1 MPPRRNRTPANVHE
15 QELEERIMA
24 RMEERMDQMVDQL
37 TDRMVELMNRGGQR
51 SRTHSQV
58 EDGEFGNPFGG
69 SDGSYS
75 EDDLER
81 RPRRDHRGDNRRWE
95 AGMRI
100 DIPEFDGV
108 SLNPEGF
115 IDWLATVEE
124 VFEFKE
130 VPENKRVSLIATRLR
145 GRASAWWQQ
154 LKLTRDRLGKSKV
167 VTWRKMKKCL
177 RSNFLPH
184 NFQRLMYQRLQNLKQ
199 GAKSVDDYTTEFY
212 QLIARNDIQET
223 EEQLVARYIGGL
235 RVQIMDSVNMFDP
248 VSISEAHQRAL
259 AFEKQSRRVGGSSS
273 TANIGGSPGTGGM
286 VPRVVPNQ
294 QRPTSNSVGPNPRTT
309 VSSSLKCFSCG
320 ETGHRQSEC
329 KKVGKRHLFAEQDDW
344 QNDDAGENYED
355 PPVYDEE
362 HQCEEEV
369 VTGDVGV
376 NLVVRRSCFTP
387 KVVGDDWLKHNIFQS
402 TCTILGKVCTF
413 VIDSGSCDN
422 LISEEA
428 VQKLALKTENR
439 PKPYKLQWLKKGG
452 EVTVSKRALVH
463 FSVGTTYKDDVWCDV
478 VAMDACHLLL
488 GRPWEYDRNIDH
500 NGRTNTYSF
509 LFGGVKITLVPSK
522 PNEPVPRTSG
532 TLLTLNQFEDELEAE
547 GEIFVLLGKEVA
559 KEVEIPEAMVPLLKE
574 FADVFPNE
582 LPDGLPPLR
591 DIQHHIDLQPGAQ
604 LPNRPHYRMSPGEH
618 EELRRQV
625 EDLISKG
632 HVRESMSPCAVPA
645 LLTPKKDG
653 TWRMCVDSRAINKIT
668 VRYRFP
674 IPRLDDLLDQIS
686 GASIFTKLDLKSGY
700 YQIRLRPGDEWKT
713 AFKTR
718 EGLYEWLVMPFGL
731 SNAPSTFMRVM
742 NQLFRPFIGK
752 FVVVYFD
759 DILIYSATFGEHVNH
774 VRQVLT
780 VLRQDSLYAAMKKCV
795 FMVPKVLF
803 LGYVVSGEGIQVDES
818 KVAAVRQW
826 PSPTTIT
833 EVRSFHGLAS
843 FYRRFIPN
851 FSSIMA
857 PVTDCMKGKTFTWT
871 EAAESA
877 FQLVKEKL
885 TTSPILVLPD
895 FSQVFELHT
904 DASKVGIGAVLSQ
917 GGRPVA
923 YFSEKLTGPKL
934 RYSTY
939 DVEFYAVVQAVK
951 HWRHYLF
958 HKEFVLFTDHDSLR
972 HIRSQDK
979 VSHKHGRWMSFL
991 EKFTFVVK
999 HKSGMSNRVADA
1011 LSRRSN
1017 LLVSMRVGV
1026 PGMDVLMEQL
1036 TVDPYFSVVLQ
1047 GIQSGQM
1054 SDFLLHEG
1062 FLFKGNQLC
1071 IPDSSLRL
1079 QIIRELHGEGHV
1091 GRDRTLQLVQS
1102 SYFWPTMRKE
1112 VDRYVKR
1119 CRICQ
1124 VSKGTSTNA
1133 GLYMPLPVPSQP
1145 WVDIS
1150 MDFVLGLPR
1159 TQRGNDSI
1167 FVVVDRFSK
1176 MVHFI
1181 PCKKTTDAVNVA
1193 QLFFRDVY
1201 RLHGLPSSI
1210 VSDRD
1215 TRFLSHFWRSLWKM
1229 VNTQLNFSSA
1239 YHPQTDGQTE
1249 VVNRSLGNILRC
1261 LVGDHVKTWDQKL
1274 CQAEFA
1280 HNHAINRSTGYSPFQ
1295 VVYSVQPRGP
1305 LDLMS
1310 LPVSRVVPKKVQDFV
1325 GGLHDVHR
1333 AVHDNLVRANSKY
1346 KQDADKKR
1354 RQVDFEVGDFVWA
1367 VLTKDRFSVGE
1378 YNKLSAKKIGPV
1390 EIVEKINS
1398 NAYRLQL
1405 PSHIRCSDV
1414 FNVKH
1419 LLPYYGD
1426 SSDDDHGAHSRS
1438 NFVYPGGDDAGP
1450 SVEDRAL
1457 AFLEAHDRVT
1467 KGASRKWP

>member
-1 MPPRRNRTPANVHE
+1 MPPRRNNNRPLDEVYE
-15 QELEERIMA
+15 RELEQRLMA
-24 RMEERMDQMVDQL
+24 RMDERLDQVVNQL
-37 TDRMVELMNRGGQR
+37 TDRMADLINRRRQGPN
-51 SRTHSQV
+51 
-58 EDGEFGNPFGG
+58 DGYGSDFSNPFG
-69 SDGSYS
+69 DGSAS
-75 EDDLER
+75 EDEQEG
-81 RPRRDHRGDNRRWE
+81 RPRGERGGGNRRWDS
-95 AGMRI
+95 GIRV
-100 DIPEFDGV
+100 DIPEFDGS

-124 VFEFKE
+124 VFEYKE
-130 VPENKRVSLIATRLR
+130 VPENKRVALIATRLR

-154 LKLTRDRLGKSKV
+154 LKLTRNRLGKSRI
-167 VTWRKMKKCL
+167 VTWAKMKKCL

-212 QLIARNDIQET
+212 QLIARNDIQEP
-223 EEQLVARYIGGL
+223 EEQLVSRYIGGL
-235 RVQIMDSVNMFDP
+235 RVQIMESVNLFDP
-248 VSISEAHQRAL
+248 LTIPEAHQRAL
-259 AFEKQSRRVGGSSS
+259 AFEKQNRRVGGSFTPAGGNVGLGSGAPRGGPS
-273 TANIGGSPGTGGM
+273 QQKPGGSNTG
-286 VPRVVPNQ
+286 
-294 QRPTSNSVGPNPRTT
+294 PTSKGA
-309 VSSSLKCFSCG
+309 SSSGPRCFNCG
-320 ETGHRQSEC
+320 ETGHRQAEC
-329 KKVGKRHLFAEQDDW
+329 KKAGKRHLFAESEDEQYEEY
-344 QNDDAGENYED
+344 ENN
-355 PPVYDEE
+355 PVFDEE
-362 HQCEEEV
+362 TEYEEEV

-376 NLVVRRSCFTP
+376 NLVVRRSCYTP
-387 KVVGDDWLKHNIFQS
+387 KADGDDWLKHNIFHS

-428 VQKLALKTENR
+428 VQKLALKTESH

-452 EVTVSKRALVH
+452 EVTVSKRALV
-463 FSVGTTYKDDVWCDV
+463 SISIGSTYKDDVVCDV
-478 VAMDACHLLL
+478 VPMDACHLLL
-488 GRPWEYDRNIDH
+488 GRPWEYERNIEH
-500 NGRTNTYSF
+500 NGRSNTYSF

-522 PNEPVPRTSG
+522 PKQLAAKQSG
-532 TLLTLNQFEDELEAE
+532 TLLTISQFQDELEDTDSV
-547 GEIFVLLGKEVA
+547 FVLIGKAVPE
-559 KEVEIPEAMVPLLKE
+559 EVEIPDAMLPLLEE
-574 FADVFPNE
+574 FSDVFPVE

-591 DIQHHIDLQPGAQ
+591 DIQHHIDLEPGSQ
-604 LPNRPHYRMSPGEH
+604 LPNRPHYRMSPAEH

-625 EDLISKG
+625 EELISKG

-674 IPRLDDLLDQIS
+674 IPRLDDLLDQLS

-742 NQLFRPFIGK
+742 NQLLRPFIGK

-759 DILIYSATFGEHVNH
+759 DILIYSASFSDHVVH
-774 VRQVLT
+774 VRQILAL
-780 VLRQDSLYAAMKKCV
+780 LRRDRFYAATKKCV
-795 FMVPKVLF
+795 FMTPKVLF
-803 LGYVVSGEGIQVDES
+803 LGYVISGDGIQVDES
-818 KVAAVRQW
+818 KVAAVQNW
-826 PSPTTIT
+826 PTPTTIT

-843 FYRRFIPN
+843 FYRRFIPH

-857 PVTDCMKGKTFTWT
+857 PVTDCMKGKTFVWT
-871 EAAESA
+871 DEAELA
-877 FQLVKEKL
+877 FQVVKEKL
-885 TTSPILVLPD
+885 TTAPIL
-895 FSQVFELHT
+895 
-904 DASKVGIGAVLSQ
+904 
-917 GGRPVA
+917 
-923 YFSEKLTGPKL
+923 
-934 RYSTY
+934 
-939 DVEFYAVVQAVK
+939 DVE
-951 HWRHYLF
+951 
-958 HKEFVLFTDHDSLR
+958 
-972 HIRSQDK
+972 
-979 VSHKHGRWMSFL
+979 
-991 EKFTFVVK
+991 
-999 HKSGMSNRVADA
+999 
-1011 LSRRSN
+1011 
-1017 LLVSMRVGV
+1017 
-1026 PGMDVLMEQL
+1026 
-1036 TVDPYFSVVLQ
+1036 
-1047 GIQSGQM
+1047 SGQK
-1054 SDFLLHEG
+1054 SDFLLHDG

-1079 QIIRELHGEGHV
+1079 KIIKELHGEGHV
-1091 GRDRTLQLVQS
+1091 GRDRTLQLVQA
-1102 SYFWPTMRKE
+1102 SYYWPTMRKE

-1119 CRICQ
+1119 CRVCQ
-1124 VSKGTSTNA
+1124 VSKGTATNA
-1133 GLYMPLPVPSQP
+1133 GLYMPLPIPSQP

-1249 VVNRSLGNILRC
+1249 VVNRSLGNLLRC
-1261 LVGDHVKTWDQKL
+1261 LVGDHVKAWDQKL

-1280 HNHAINRSTGYSPFQ
+1280 HNHAVNRSTGYSPFQ
-1295 VVYSVQPRGP
+1295 IVYSSQPRGP

-1310 LPVSRVVPKKVQDFV
+1310 LPVSGSVPKKVQDFV
-1325 GGLHDVHR
+1325 EGLHEVHN
-1333 AVHDNLVRANSKY
+1333 AVYDHLTRANLKY
-1346 KQDADKKR
+1346 KQAADQKR
-1354 RQVDFEVGDFVWA
+1354 RHVEFEEGDFVWA
-1367 VLTKDRFSVGE
+1367 VLTKDRFTVGE

-1390 EIVEKINS
+1390 EIVEKINP
-1398 NAYRLQL
+1398 NAYRLKL
-1405 PSHIRCSDV
+1405 PSHIRCADV

-1419 LLPYYGD
+1419 LLPYYGE
-1426 SSDDDHGAHSRS
+1426 SSDDETVGNSRA
-1438 NFVYPGGDDAGP
+1438 NFVYPG
-1450 SVEDRAL
+1450 V
-1457 AFLEAHDRVT
+1457 V
-1467 KGASRKWP
+1467 

>member
-1 MPPRRNRTPANVHE
+1 MPPRRNRPSNDVHE
-15 QELEERIMA
+15 HALEQRLMA
-24 RMEERMDQMVDQL
+24 RMDERLDQVVDQL
-37 TDRMVELMNRGGQR
+37 TDRMVELMNRGRQGPQ
-51 SRTHSQV
+51 THSQMDDDDL
-58 EDGEFGNPFGG
+58 ENPFG
-69 SDGSYS
+69 DN
-75 EDDLER
+75 DDSSFEGNLEGR
-81 RPRRDHRGDNRRWE
+81 RRNERGVDNRRWE
-95 AGMRI
+95 AGMRV

-154 LKLTRDRLGKSKV
+154 LKLTRDRLGKSKIL
-167 VTWRKMKKCL
+167 TWRKMKKCL

-184 NFQRLMYQRLQNLKQ
+184 NFQRMMYQRLQNLKQ
-199 GAKSVDDYTTEFY
+199 GPKSVDDYTTEFY

-235 RVQIMDSVNMFDP
+235 RIQIMDSVNLFDP
-248 VSISEAHQRAL
+248 ISISEAHQRAL
-259 AFEKQSRRVGGSSS
+259 AFEKQNRRVGGSSS
-273 TANIGGSPGTGGM
+273 SAIVGGSSGSGTM
-286 VPRVVPNQ
+286 VPRFTPSQ
-294 QRPTSNSVGPNPRTT
+294 QKPRGSSAGPTPKGASTSG
-309 VSSSLKCFSCG
+309 LKCFNCG

-329 KKVGKRHLFAEQDDW
+329 KTAGKRHLFTEAEGW
-344 QNDDAGENYED
+344 QGEGADERYED
-355 PPVYDEE
+355 TPVYDDEP
-362 HQCEEEV
+362 QYEEEV
-369 VTGDVGV
+369 VSGDVGV
-376 NLVVRRSCFTP
+376 TLVVRRSCFTP

-402 TCTILGKVCTF
+402 TCTVLGKVCTF

-428 VQKLALKTENR
+428 VQKLALQTETR

-452 EVTVSKRALVH
+452 EVTVSKRALVS
-463 FSVGTTYKDDVWCDV
+463 FSIGTTYKDDIWCDV
-478 VAMDACHLLL
+478 VPMDACHLLL
-488 GRPWEYDRNIDH
+488 GRPWEYDRNIEH
-500 NGRTNTYSF
+500 NGRSNTYSF

-522 PNEPVPRTSG
+522 PKELVTKPSG
-532 TLLTLNQFEDELEAE
+532 TLLTLTQFESELNVADNV
-547 GEIFVLLGKEVA
+547 FVLIGKEVT
-559 KEVEIPEAMVPLLKE
+559 EGVVIPDAMVPLLEE
-574 FADVFPNE
+574 FADVFPSE

-591 DIQHHIDLQPGAQ
+591 DIQHHIDLEPGAQ
-604 LPNRPHYRMSPGEH
+604 LPNRPHYRMSLVEH

-674 IPRLDDLLDQIS
+674 IPRLDDLLDQIT
-686 GASIFTKLDLKSGY
+686 GATIFTKLDLKSGY

-759 DILIYSATFGEHVNH
+759 DILIYSATFSEHVSH

-780 VLRQDSLYAAMKKCV
+780 LLRRDSLYAAAKKCV
-795 FMVPKVLF
+795 FMTPKVLF

-818 KVAAVRQW
+818 KVAVVKQW
-826 PSPTTIT
+826 PTPTTIT

-843 FYRRFIPN
+843 FYRRFIPH
-851 FSSIMA
+851 FSSVMA
-857 PVTDCMKGKTFTWT
+857 PVTDCMKGKAFTWT

-877 FQLVKEKL
+877 FQLIKEKL
-885 TTSPILVLPD
+885 TTAPILVLPD

-972 HIRSQDK
+972 HIRNQDK
-979 VSHKHGRWMSFL
+979 VSHKHGRWMNFL

-999 HKSGMSNRVADA
+999 HKSGTSNRVADA

-1017 LLVSMRVGV
+1017 LLVSMRLGV
-1026 PGMDVLMEQL
+1026 PGLDVLMEQL

-1047 GIQSGQM
+1047 DVQSGRR
-1054 SDFLLHEG
+1054 SDFLVHDG

-1079 QIIRELHGEGHV
+1079 QIIKELHGEGHV

-1112 VDRYVKR
+1112 VERFVKR

-1124 VSKGTSTNA
+1124 VSKGTATNA
-1133 GLYMPLPVPSQP
+1133 GLYMPLPVPLQP

-1176 MVHFI
+1176 MVHFV

-1193 QLFFRDVY
+1193 QLFFREVY

-1249 VVNRSLGNILRC
+1249 VVNRSLGNLLRC
-1261 LVGDHVKTWDQKL
+1261 LVGDHVKAWDQKL

-1280 HNHAINRSTGYSPFQ
+1280 HNHAVNRSTGFSPFQ
-1295 VVYSVQPRGP
+1295 VVYSAQPRGP

-1310 LPVSRVVPKKVQDFV
+1310 LPSSGSVPKKVQDFV
-1325 GGLHDVHR
+1325 EGLHEVHK
-1333 AVHDNLVRANSKY
+1333 AVHDNLVQANSKY
-1346 KQDADKKR
+1346 KHDADQKR
-1354 RQVDFEVGDFVWA
+1354 RQVDFDVGDFVWA

-1398 NAYRLQL
+1398 NAYRLKL

-1419 LLPYYGD
+1419 LVPFHGD
-1426 SSDDDHGAHSRS
+1426 SSDDEPASHSRS
-1438 NFVYPGGDDAGP
+1438 NFVYPGGNDAGP
-1450 SVEDRAL
+1450 SVEERAL
-1457 AFLEAHDRVT
+1457 MFMEAQDRVT